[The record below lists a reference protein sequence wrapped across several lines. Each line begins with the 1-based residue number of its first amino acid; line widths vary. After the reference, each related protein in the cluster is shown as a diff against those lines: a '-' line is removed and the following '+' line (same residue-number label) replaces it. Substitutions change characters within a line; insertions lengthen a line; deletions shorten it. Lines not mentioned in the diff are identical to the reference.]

1 MCSHDAATDVEP
13 TSEGP
18 TKITKRLSSVIQ
30 ESCSLVTK
38 KKNNTKNKTK
48 TKTTQQKNPKNRSR
62 QNIPVDICYVLVN
75 DIPIYNILLFF
86 SFRCPF

>member
-18 TKITKRLSSVIQ
+18 TKITKRLFSVIQ

-38 KKNNTKNKTK
+38 KKNQNPQKTK
-48 TKTTQQKNPKNRSR
+48 QKQKRHNKKTPKTD
-62 QNIPVDICYVLVN
+62 QDKTFL
-75 DIPIYNILLFF
+75 
-86 SFRCPF
+86 

>member
-18 TKITKRLSSVIQ
+18 TKITKRLFSVIQ

-38 KKNNTKNKTK
+38 KKKTK
-48 TKTTQQKNPKNRSR
+48 THKKQNKNKNDTTKKPQKLIKTKHSCRYLLRASQQYSHL
-62 QNIPVDICYVLVN
+62 QHTTF
-75 DIPIYNILLFF
+75 LFF
-86 SFRCPF
+86 

>member
-18 TKITKRLSSVIQ
+18 TKITKRLFSVIQ

-38 KKNNTKNKTK
+38 KKKKPQKTK
-48 TKTTQQKNPKNRSR
+48 QKQKRHNKKTPKTD
-62 QNIPVDICYVLVN
+62 QDKTFL
-75 DIPIYNILLFF
+75 
-86 SFRCPF
+86 